1 MDAGMAQAVERII
14 GSDEVRSSILRSS
27 TWRSLRLRA
36 RGIFYKRI
44 EILRTEAL
52 RNTGEI
58 MNKKKPLNTVIFDIG
73 NVLIRFTSLDFIRE
87 KYGDDMGLRIA
98 NALYGEGRWPEL
110 DRGVMRIHEIL
121 QTFYDAD
128 PEIPKEY
135 IDWSFNNIS
144 KAVQRCDYAI
154 PWLKE
159 VKKLGYRVLYLSNY
173 SKHVME
179 ARPEALDFLPV
190 MDGGIF
196 SCEVKLIKPDRAI
209 YRLIEDRYCLD
220 PERCLFIDDRQDNCE
235 GAASIGMNYY
245 CFKDYDTDRPE
256 IMKILEEGRMTS

>member
-1 MDAGMAQAVERII
+1 MAQAVERII

-52 RNTGEI
+52 RLTAGDI

-256 IMKILEEGRMTS
+256 IMKILEEGRI